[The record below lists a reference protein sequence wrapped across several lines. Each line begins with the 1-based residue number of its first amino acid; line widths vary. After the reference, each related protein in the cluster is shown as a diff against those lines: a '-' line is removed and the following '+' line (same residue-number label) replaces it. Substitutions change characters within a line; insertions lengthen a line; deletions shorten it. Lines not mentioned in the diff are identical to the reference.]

1 MRTNPP
7 PLFNHGEGIYFEGI
21 EPMSQ
26 TNDAARVRELLF
38 QYLIELQGET
48 PVLSRYT
55 DTMPRPDGLGGQAER
70 ERDQAMRRNLM
81 HPDNLTELK
90 MCVDCLEQFRDWRGV
105 WEDVRGALLTGNQPG
120 LAAELKERRER
131 RTADLERMLAAARDL
146 APMMPTDADTL
157 RKIANADTP
166 GQSAVWDIEKEMQAA
181 ISGKTKPTGE
191 RAAEPP
197 KVRALDFRKWETA
210 ADNFNTGVQGDV
222 AFIENA
228 LAEKIVAAFSDFNDR
243 LIQAGG
249 KPFLKAAA
257 TPTHA
262 PQNARAELVRLND
275 QVGLIPPAK
284 IAAMSFREIVAPFEK
299 CISSIINQVLAKLGE
314 VHGEVRDIHGE
325 VRDIQADTTVTALNT
340 ATTNNGVAW
349 LVADRQSK
357 IKGNK
362 ERGKTNQAT
371 GNTEESERAARDMQ
385 IALNRVHDRMK
396 HGAKNVI
403 GECRKVCKE
412 FVSLTTKKNALGKC
426 EAYAPLTGANDKPIK
441 PETLA
446 KNYRARFGTKKAKKA
461 KAARTAKPKR
471 RTK

>member
-1 MRTNPP
+1 
-7 PLFNHGEGIYFEGI
+7 
-21 EPMSQ
+21 MSDKA
-26 TNDAARVRELLF
+26 NVPASMLELLTA
-38 QYLIELQGET
+38 YAVELQGET

-81 HPDNLTELK
+81 YPDNLTELK

-157 RKIANADTP
+157 RKIANADAP

-181 ISGKTKPTGE
+181 ISGKTKPTGG

-262 PQNARAELVRLND
+262 PQNARAALVWLND
-275 QVGLIPPAK
+275 QVGLIPSAK
-284 IAAMSFREIVAPFEK
+284 IAAMSFREIVAEFEK
-299 CISSIINQVLAKLGE
+299 CISINNQVLAKLGE
-314 VHGEVRDIHGE
+314 V
-325 VRDIQADTTVTALNT
+325 QADAHG
-340 ATTNNGVAW
+340 AKVA
-349 LVADRQSK
+349 A
-357 IKGNK
+357 
-362 ERGKTNQAT
+362 
-371 GNTEESERAARDMQ
+371 ERAAAGVEELAAEMTAWREWVREL
-385 IALNRVHDRMK
+385 AK
-396 HGAKNVI
+396 HPNAKP
-403 GECRKVCKE
+403 GEPKLCAAVQGKICE
-412 FVSLTTKKNALGKC
+412 IWQGFKNAPADCELPSGAFRKTKRTFAECLALHGRDEVWHGKRLIDFVLD
-426 EAYAPLTGANDKPIK
+426 EVAFERVVHNGAEK
-441 PETLA
+441 
-446 KNYRARFGTKKAKKA
+446 ARQAKA
-461 KAARTAKPKR
+461 KAKPPKPQKRKTQARRKK
-471 RTK
+471 

>member
-1 MRTNPP
+1 
-7 PLFNHGEGIYFEGI
+7 
-21 EPMSQ
+21 MSQ

-81 HPDNLTELK
+81 YPDNLTELK

-181 ISGKTKPTGE
+181 ISGKAKPTGG

-228 LAEKIVAAFSDFNDR
+228 LAEKIVAASSDFNDR

-249 KPFLKAAA
+249 KPFLK
-257 TPTHA
+257 
-262 PQNARAELVRLND
+262 
-275 QVGLIPPAK
+275 
-284 IAAMSFREIVAPFEK
+284 FEK
-299 CISSIINQVLAKLGE
+299 CNSINNQVLAKLGE
-314 VHGEVRDIHGE
+314 V
-325 VRDIQADTTVTALNT
+325 Q
-340 ATTNNGVAW
+340 VA
-349 LVADRQSK
+349 A
-357 IKGNK
+357 
-362 ERGKTNQAT
+362 
-371 GNTEESERAARDMQ
+371 ERAAAGVEELAAEMTAWREWV
-385 IALNRVHDRMK
+385 R
-396 HGAKNVI
+396 
-403 GECRKVCKE
+403 E
-412 FVSLTTKKNALGKC
+412 
-426 EAYAPLTGANDKPIK
+426 
-441 PETLA
+441 LA
-446 KNYRARFGTKKAKKA
+446 KHPNAKPSEPKLCAVVQGKICEIWQGFNNAPADCELPSGAFRKTKRTFAECLALHGHDEVWHGKRLIDFIPDENAFKRVVHNGAEKARQAKA
-461 KAARTAKPKR
+461 KAKPPKSQKRKTQARRKK
-471 RTK
+471 

>member
-1 MRTNPP
+1 
-7 PLFNHGEGIYFEGI
+7 
-21 EPMSQ
+21 MSDKA
-26 TNDAARVRELLF
+26 NVPASMLELLTA
-38 QYLIELQGET
+38 YAVELQGET

-81 HPDNLTELK
+81 YPDNLTELK

-157 RKIANADTP
+157 REIANADAP

-181 ISGKTKPTGE
+181 ISGKAKPTGG

-210 ADNFNTGVQGDV
+210 ADNFNRGVQGDV

-262 PQNARAELVRLND
+262 PQNARAALVWLND
-275 QVGLIPPAK
+275 QVGLIPPVK
-284 IAAMSFREIVAPFEK
+284 IAAMSFREIVAEFEK
-299 CISSIINQVLAKLGE
+299 CISINNQVLAKLGE
-314 VHGEVRDIHGE
+314 V
-325 VRDIQADTTVTALNT
+325 Q
-340 ATTNNGVAW
+340 VA
-349 LVADRQSK
+349 A
-357 IKGNK
+357 
-362 ERGKTNQAT
+362 
-371 GNTEESERAARDMQ
+371 ERAAAGVEELAAEMTAWREWV
-385 IALNRVHDRMK
+385 R
-396 HGAKNVI
+396 
-403 GECRKVCKE
+403 E
-412 FVSLTTKKNALGKC
+412 
-426 EAYAPLTGANDKPIK
+426 
-441 PETLA
+441 LA
-446 KNYRARFGTKKAKKA
+446 KHPNAKPSEPKLCAVVQGKICEIWQGFNNAPADCELPSGAFRKTKRTFAECLALHGHDEVWHGKRLIDFIPDENAFKRVVHNGAEKARQAKA
-461 KAARTAKPKR
+461 KAKPPKSQKRKTQARRKK
-471 RTK
+471 

>member
-1 MRTNPP
+1 MPLPWVRTNPP

-21 EPMSQ
+21 EPMSDKA
-26 TNDAARVRELLF
+26 NVPASMLELLTA
-38 QYLIELQGET
+38 YAVELQGET

-81 HPDNLTELK
+81 YPDNLTELK

-146 APMMPTDADTL
+146 APMMPTDTDTL

-181 ISGKTKPTGE
+181 ISGKTKPTGG

-210 ADNFNTGVQGDV
+210 ADNFNMGVRGDV

-228 LAEKIVAAFSDFNDR
+228 LAEKIVAASSDFNDR

-257 TPTHA
+257 TPTRA
-262 PQNARAELVRLND
+262 PQNARAALV
-275 QVGLIPPAK
+275 
-284 IAAMSFREIVAPFEK
+284 K
-299 CISSIINQVLAKLGE
+299 CISINNQVLAKLGE
-314 VHGEVRDIHGE
+314 V
-325 VRDIQADTTVTALNT
+325 QADAHG
-340 ATTNNGVAW
+340 AKVA
-349 LVADRQSK
+349 A
-357 IKGNK
+357 
-362 ERGKTNQAT
+362 
-371 GNTEESERAARDMQ
+371 ERAAAGVDELAAEMTAWREWVREL
-385 IALNRVHDRMK
+385 AK
-396 HGAKNVI
+396 HPNAKP
-403 GECRKVCKE
+403 GEPKLCATVQGKICE
-412 FVSLTTKKNALGKC
+412 IWQGFKNAPADCELPSGAFRKTKRTFAECLALHGRDEVWHGKRLVDFIC
-426 EAYAPLTGANDKPIK
+426 DENAFERVVHNGAEK
-441 PETLA
+441 
-446 KNYRARFGTKKAKKA
+446 ARQAKA
-461 KAARTAKPKR
+461 KAKPPKSQKRKTQARRKK
-471 RTK
+471 

>member
-1 MRTNPP
+1 
-7 PLFNHGEGIYFEGI
+7 
-21 EPMSQ
+21 MSQ

-70 ERDQAMRRNLM
+70 ERDQAMRRNLTY
-81 HPDNLTELK
+81 PDNLTELK

-146 APMMPTDADTL
+146 APMMPTDADIL
-157 RKIANADTP
+157 REIANADAP

-181 ISGKTKPTGE
+181 ISGKAKPTGG

-197 KVRALDFRKWETA
+197 KVRALDYRAWDA
-210 ADNFNTGVQGDV
+210 AAVRFNTGVQGDV

-228 LAEKIVAAFSDFNDR
+228 LAEKIVAAFGDFNDR

-262 PQNARAELVRLND
+262 PLNARPALVWLND
-275 QVGLIPPAK
+275 QIGLIPPAK
-284 IAAMSFREIVAPFEK
+284 IAAMSFREIVAEFEK
-299 CISSIINQVLAKLGE
+299 SISINNQVLAKLGE
-314 VHGEVRDIHGE
+314 V
-325 VRDIQADTTVTALNT
+325 QADAHG
-340 ATTNNGVAW
+340 AKVA
-349 LVADRQSK
+349 A
-357 IKGNK
+357 
-362 ERGKTNQAT
+362 
-371 GNTEESERAARDMQ
+371 ERAAAGVDELAAEMTAWREWVREL
-385 IALNRVHDRMK
+385 AK
-396 HGAKNVI
+396 HPNAKP
-403 GECRKVCKE
+403 GEPKLCATVQGKICE
-412 FVSLTTKKNALGKC
+412 IWQGFKNAPADCELPSGAFRKTKRTFAECLALHGRDEVWHGKRLIDFITN
-426 EAYAPLTGANDKPIK
+426 EKAFERVVHNGAEK
-441 PETLA
+441 
-446 KNYRARFGTKKAKKA
+446 ARQAKA
-461 KAARTAKPKR
+461 KAKPPKSQKRKTQARRKK
-471 RTK
+471 

>member
-21 EPMSQ
+21 APMSQ

-81 HPDNLTELK
+81 YPDSLTELK

-157 RKIANADTP
+157 REIANADAP
-166 GQSAVWDIEKEMQAA
+166 GQSAVWDIEREMQAA
-181 ISGKTKPTGE
+181 ISGKAKPTGG

-197 KVRALDFRKWETA
+197 KVRALDYRAWDA
-210 ADNFNTGVQGDV
+210 AAVRFNEGIADDV

-228 LAEKIVAAFSDFNDR
+228 IAEKIVAAFSDFNDR

-262 PQNARAELVRLND
+262 PQNARAALVWLND

-299 CISSIINQVLAKLGE
+299 CIRINNQVLAKLGE
-314 VHGEVRDIHGE
+314 V
-325 VRDIQADTTVTALNT
+325 QADAHG
-340 ATTNNGVAW
+340 AKVA
-349 LVADRQSK
+349 A
-357 IKGNK
+357 
-362 ERGKTNQAT
+362 
-371 GNTEESERAARDMQ
+371 ERAATGVDELAAEMTAWREWVREL
-385 IALNRVHDRMK
+385 AK
-396 HGAKNVI
+396 HPNAKP
-403 GECRKVCKE
+403 GEPKLCATVQGKICE
-412 FVSLTTKKNALGKC
+412 IWQGFKNAPADCELPSGAFRKTKRTFAECLALHGRDEVWHGKRLIDFIFD
-426 EAYAPLTGANDKPIK
+426 ENAFKRVVHNGAEK
-441 PETLA
+441 
-446 KNYRARFGTKKAKKA
+446 ARQAKA
-461 KAARTAKPKR
+461 KAKPPKSQKRKTQARRKK
-471 RTK
+471 

>member
-1 MRTNPP
+1 MPLPWVRTNPP

-21 EPMSQ
+21 EPMSDKA
-26 TNDAARVRELLF
+26 NVPASMLELLTA
-38 QYLIELQGET
+38 YAVELQGET

-81 HPDNLTELK
+81 YPDNLTELK

-157 RKIANADTP
+157 REIANADTP

-181 ISGKTKPTGE
+181 ISGKAKPTGG

-197 KVRALDFRKWETA
+197 KVRALDYRAWDA
-210 ADNFNTGVQGDV
+210 AAVRFNTGVQGDV

-262 PQNARAELVRLND
+262 PQNARAALVWLND
-275 QVGLIPPAK
+275 QVGLIPPVK
-284 IAAMSFREIVAPFEK
+284 IAAMSFREIVAEFEK
-299 CISSIINQVLAKLGE
+299 CISINNQVLAKLGE
-314 VHGEVRDIHGE
+314 V
-325 VRDIQADTTVTALNT
+325 Q
-340 ATTNNGVAW
+340 VA
-349 LVADRQSK
+349 A
-357 IKGNK
+357 
-362 ERGKTNQAT
+362 
-371 GNTEESERAARDMQ
+371 ERAAAGVEERAAEMT
-385 IALNRVHDRMK
+385 AWREWVR
-396 HGAKNVI
+396 
-403 GECRKVCKE
+403 E
-412 FVSLTTKKNALGKC
+412 
-426 EAYAPLTGANDKPIK
+426 
-441 PETLA
+441 LA
-446 KNYRARFGTKKAKKA
+446 KHPNAKPSEPKLCAVVQGKICEIWQGFNNAPADCELPSGAFRKTKRTFAECLALHGHDEVWHGKRLIDFIPDENAFKRVVHNGAEKARQAKA
-461 KAARTAKPKR
+461 KAKPPKSQKRKTQARRKK
-471 RTK
+471 

>member
-1 MRTNPP
+1 
-7 PLFNHGEGIYFEGI
+7 
-21 EPMSQ
+21 MSDKA
-26 TNDAARVRELLF
+26 NVPASMLELLTA
-38 QYLIELQGET
+38 YAVELQGET

-81 HPDNLTELK
+81 YPDSLTELK

-181 ISGKTKPTGE
+181 ISGKTKPTGG

-275 QVGLIPPAK
+275 QVGLIPPVR
-284 IAAMSFREIVAPFEK
+284 IAAMSFREIVAEFEK
-299 CISSIINQVLAKLGE
+299 CISVNNQVLAKLGE
-314 VHGEVRDIHGE
+314 V
-325 VRDIQADTTVTALNT
+325 Q
-340 ATTNNGVAW
+340 VA
-349 LVADRQSK
+349 A
-357 IKGNK
+357 
-362 ERGKTNQAT
+362 
-371 GNTEESERAARDMQ
+371 ERAAAGVEELAAEMTAWREWV
-385 IALNRVHDRMK
+385 R
-396 HGAKNVI
+396 
-403 GECRKVCKE
+403 E
-412 FVSLTTKKNALGKC
+412 
-426 EAYAPLTGANDKPIK
+426 
-441 PETLA
+441 LA
-446 KNYRARFGTKKAKKA
+446 KHPNAKPSEPKLCAVVQGKICEIWQGFNNAPADCELPSGAFRKTKRTFAECLALHGHDEVWHGKRLIDFIPDENAFKRVVHNGAEKARQAKA
-461 KAARTAKPKR
+461 KAKPPKSQKRKTQARRKK
-471 RTK
+471 

>member
-7 PLFNHGEGIYFEGI
+7 PLFNHGEGIYFEGL

-81 HPDNLTELK
+81 YPDNLTELK

-157 RKIANADTP
+157 RKIANADAP

-181 ISGKTKPTGE
+181 ISGKVKPTGG
-191 RAAEPP
+191 RTAEPP
-197 KVRALDFRKWETA
+197 KVRALDYRAWDA
-210 ADNFNTGVQGDV
+210 AAVRFNESIADDV

-228 LAEKIVAAFSDFNDR
+228 IAELTIAAFSDFNDR

-262 PQNARAELVRLND
+262 PQNARAALVWLND
-275 QVGLIPPAK
+275 QIGLIPPAK

-299 CISSIINQVLAKLGE
+299 CINNQVLAKLGE
-314 VHGEVRDIHGE
+314 VQGEAHG
-325 VRDIQADTTVTALNT
+325 AK
-340 ATTNNGVAW
+340 VA
-349 LVADRQSK
+349 A
-357 IKGNK
+357 
-362 ERGKTNQAT
+362 
-371 GNTEESERAARDMQ
+371 ERAAAGVDELAAEMTAWREWVREL
-385 IALNRVHDRMK
+385 AK
-396 HGAKNVI
+396 HPNAKP
-403 GECRKVCKE
+403 GEPKLCATVQGKICE
-412 FVSLTTKKNALGKC
+412 IWQGFKNAPADCELPSGAFRKTKRTFAECLALHGRDEVWHGKRLVDFVPNKIAF
-426 EAYAPLTGANDKPIK
+426 ERVVHNGAEK
-441 PETLA
+441 
-446 KNYRARFGTKKAKKA
+446 ARQAKA
-461 KAARTAKPKR
+461 KAKPPKSQKRKTQARRKK
-471 RTK
+471 

>member
-1 MRTNPP
+1 
-7 PLFNHGEGIYFEGI
+7 
-21 EPMSQ
+21 MSQ

-81 HPDNLTELK
+81 YPDNLTELK

-157 RKIANADTP
+157 REIANADAP

-181 ISGKTKPTGE
+181 ISGKAKPTGG

-210 ADNFNTGVQGDV
+210 ADNFNRGVQGDV

-249 KPFLKAAA
+249 KPFLKASA
-257 TPTHA
+257 TPTRA
-262 PQNARAELVRLND
+262 PQNARAVLVRLND

-284 IAAMSFREIVAPFEK
+284 IAAMSFREIVAEFEK
-299 CISSIINQVLAKLGE
+299 CISINNQVLAKLGE
-314 VHGEVRDIHGE
+314 V
-325 VRDIQADTTVTALNT
+325 Q
-340 ATTNNGVAW
+340 VA
-349 LVADRQSK
+349 A
-357 IKGNK
+357 
-362 ERGKTNQAT
+362 
-371 GNTEESERAARDMQ
+371 ERAAAGVEELAAEMTAWREWV
-385 IALNRVHDRMK
+385 R
-396 HGAKNVI
+396 
-403 GECRKVCKE
+403 E
-412 FVSLTTKKNALGKC
+412 
-426 EAYAPLTGANDKPIK
+426 
-441 PETLA
+441 LA
-446 KNYRARFGTKKAKKA
+446 KHPNAKPSEPKLCAVVQGKICEIWQGFNNAPADCELPSGAFRKTKRTFAECLPLHGHDEVWHGKRLIDFIPDENAFKRVVHNGAEKARQAKA
-461 KAARTAKPKR
+461 KAKPPKSQKRKTQARRKK
-471 RTK
+471 

>member
-1 MRTNPP
+1 
-7 PLFNHGEGIYFEGI
+7 
-21 EPMSQ
+21 MSQ

-81 HPDNLTELK
+81 YPDNLTELK

-157 RKIANADTP
+157 RKIANANTP

-262 PQNARAELVRLND
+262 PQNARAALVRLND

-284 IAAMSFREIVAPFEK
+284 IAAMSFHEIVAEFEK
-299 CISSIINQVLAKLGE
+299 CISVNNQVLAKLGE
-314 VHGEVRDIHGE
+314 V
-325 VRDIQADTTVTALNT
+325 Q
-340 ATTNNGVAW
+340 VA
-349 LVADRQSK
+349 A
-357 IKGNK
+357 
-362 ERGKTNQAT
+362 
-371 GNTEESERAARDMQ
+371 ERAAAGVEELAAEMTAWREWV
-385 IALNRVHDRMK
+385 R
-396 HGAKNVI
+396 
-403 GECRKVCKE
+403 E
-412 FVSLTTKKNALGKC
+412 
-426 EAYAPLTGANDKPIK
+426 
-441 PETLA
+441 LA
-446 KNYRARFGTKKAKKA
+446 KHPNAKPSEPKLCAVVQGKICEIWRGFNNAPADCELPSGAFRKTKRTFAECLALHGNDEVWHGKRLSDFILDEKAFERVVHNGAEKARQA
-461 KAARTAKPKR
+461 KARTRAKPPKPQKR
-471 RTK
+471 KTQARRKK

>member
-1 MRTNPP
+1 MMIFNLPLPWVRTNPP

-21 EPMSQ
+21 EPMSDKA
-26 TNDAARVRELLF
+26 NVPASMLELLTA
-38 QYLIELQGET
+38 YAVELQGET

-81 HPDNLTELK
+81 YPDNLTELK

-146 APMMPTDADTL
+146 APMMPTDTDTL
-157 RKIANADTP
+157 RKIANADAP

-181 ISGKTKPTGE
+181 ISGKAKPTGG

-197 KVRALDFRKWETA
+197 KVRALDYRAWDA
-210 ADNFNTGVQGDV
+210 AAVRFNTGVQGDV

-262 PQNARAELVRLND
+262 PQNARAALVWLND
-275 QVGLIPPAK
+275 QVGLIPPVK
-284 IAAMSFREIVAPFEK
+284 IAAMSFREIVAEFEK
-299 CISSIINQVLAKLGE
+299 CISINNQVLAKLGE
-314 VHGEVRDIHGE
+314 V
-325 VRDIQADTTVTALNT
+325 Q
-340 ATTNNGVAW
+340 VA
-349 LVADRQSK
+349 A
-357 IKGNK
+357 
-362 ERGKTNQAT
+362 
-371 GNTEESERAARDMQ
+371 ERAAAGVDELAAEMTAWREWVREL
-385 IALNRVHDRMK
+385 AK
-396 HGAKNVI
+396 HPNAKP
-403 GECRKVCKE
+403 GEPKLCATVQGKICE
-412 FVSLTTKKNALGKC
+412 IWQGFKNAPADCELPSGAFRKTKRTFAECLALHGHDEVWHGKRLIDFIPD
-426 EAYAPLTGANDKPIK
+426 ENAFKRVVHNGAEK
-441 PETLA
+441 
-446 KNYRARFGTKKAKKA
+446 ARQAKA
-461 KAARTAKPKR
+461 KAKPPKSQKRKTQARRKK
-471 RTK
+471 

>member
-1 MRTNPP
+1 MPLPWVRTNPP
-7 PLFNHGEGIYFEGI
+7 PLFNHGEGIYFEGL

-81 HPDNLTELK
+81 YPDNLTELK

-157 RKIANADTP
+157 REIANADAP

-181 ISGKTKPTGE
+181 ISGKAKPTGG

-210 ADNFNTGVQGDV
+210 ADNFNRGVQGDV

-249 KPFLKAAA
+249 KPFLKASA
-257 TPTHA
+257 TPTRA
-262 PQNARAELVRLND
+262 PQNARAVLVRLND

-284 IAAMSFREIVAPFEK
+284 IAAMSFREIVAEFEK
-299 CISSIINQVLAKLGE
+299 CISINNQVLAKLGE
-314 VHGEVRDIHGE
+314 V
-325 VRDIQADTTVTALNT
+325 Q
-340 ATTNNGVAW
+340 VA
-349 LVADRQSK
+349 A
-357 IKGNK
+357 
-362 ERGKTNQAT
+362 
-371 GNTEESERAARDMQ
+371 ERAAAGVEELAAEMTAWREWVREL
-385 IALNRVHDRMK
+385 AK
-396 HGAKNVI
+396 HPNAKPSEPKLCAVVQGKI
-403 GECRKVCKE
+403 CEIWQG
-412 FVSLTTKKNALGKC
+412 FKNAPADCELPSGAFRKTKRTFAECLALHGRDEVWHGKRLIDFISD
-426 EAYAPLTGANDKPIK
+426 ESALERVVHNGAEK
-441 PETLA
+441 
-446 KNYRARFGTKKAKKA
+446 ARQAKA
-461 KAARTAKPKR
+461 KAKPPKSQKRKTQARRKK
-471 RTK
+471 